1 MKTSDFYYHLP
12 KEFIAQKPVHPRD
25 SSRLLI
31 TAGVIYIIAQ
41 LFIPQ
46 GKTLSDIIPKWDNV
60 SLKIPIK
67 GYIILAILVSLLIE
81 FLSDN

>member
-1 MKTSDFYYHLP
+1 MDFVNFVRMMPIIVLG
-12 KEFIAQKPVHPRD
+12 
-25 SSRLLI
+25 LLI

-67 GYIILAILVSLLIE
+67 VYIILAILVSLLIE

>member
-1 MKTSDFYYHLP
+1 MDFVNLVRMMP
-12 KEFIAQKPVHPRD
+12 IIVLG
-25 SSRLLI
+25 LLI

-60 SLKIPIK
+60 SLNVPIK
-67 GYIILAILVSLLIE
+67 VIILAILVSLLIE

>member
-1 MKTSDFYYHLP
+1 MDFVNFVRMMPIIVLG
-12 KEFIAQKPVHPRD
+12 
-25 SSRLLI
+25 LLI

-60 SLKIPIK
+60 TFNIPIK
-67 GYIILAILVSLLIE
+67 VFIILAILVSLLIE

>member
-1 MKTSDFYYHLP
+1 MDFVNLVRMMP
-12 KEFIAQKPVHPRD
+12 IIVLG
-25 SSRLLI
+25 LLI

-46 GKTLSDIIPKWDNV
+46 GKTLSDIIPKWDKV
-60 SLKIPIK
+60 SLNIPIK
-67 GYIILAILVSLLIE
+67 VFIILAILVSLLIE

>member
-1 MKTSDFYYHLP
+1 MDFVNFVRMMPIIVLG
-12 KEFIAQKPVHPRD
+12 
-25 SSRLLI
+25 LLI

-60 SLKIPIK
+60 TFKIPIK
-67 GYIILAILVSLLIE
+67 VFIILAILVSLLIE

>member
-1 MKTSDFYYHLP
+1 MDFVNFVRMMPIIVLG
-12 KEFIAQKPVHPRD
+12 
-25 SSRLLI
+25 LLI

-60 SLKIPIK
+60 SFNKPVTISV
-67 GYIILAILVSLLIE
+67 ILAILVSLLIE